1 MSATKN
7 DGEQGN
13 GNKGE
18 IKITKGDRRAAEPD
32 GRADAGGGEDE
43 FKLAKPLRIVV
54 LVHHELVPPAEPPD
68 DSDPDR
74 QLRKTEDDVV
84 FTLRAMGHEVEPI
97 GISNDLGVIDVA
109 IQDQRPHAAF
119 NLLEEF
125 AGYPLFSQHVV
136 SYLELRRL
144 PYTGCNPLGLAL
156 SQDKALTK
164 KILHYHGIDVP
175 RFAVFPVGLKVK
187 RPARLGFPLLVKS
200 LVEEG
205 SRGISQASVVDTDEK
220 LSERVEFIHRTTGKH
235 AIAEQFID
243 GKEVYVSVIGNRNL
257 QTYTPWE
264 LDMENW
270 REGVPKIATSNVKW
284 NLNYQKKMGVVTK
297 PALLSEDKERNDD
310 LLNKLQRLSKRI
322 YRILDLSGYARLDYR
337 ITSEGRMYLLE
348 ANPNPQIARD
358 EDFADSAAHCGVS
371 YERLLQKIVTLGLR
385 YNPVG

>member
-1 MSATKN
+1 MSASKHESDGKN
-7 DGEQGN
+7 GD
-13 GNKGE
+13 
-18 IKITKGDRRAAEPD
+18 KGDGAA
-32 GRADAGGGEDE
+32 RGGSD
-43 FKLAKPLRIVV
+43 FKINKTLRIAV
-54 LVHHELVPPAEPPD
+54 LVHHELVPPAEPAD
-68 DSDPDR
+68 DSDPDKE
-74 QLRKTEDDVV
+74 LRKTEDDVV
-84 FTLRAMGHEVEPI
+84 FTLRGMGHEVEAI

-109 IQDQRPHAAF
+109 IQDRRPHIAF

-175 RFAVFPVGLKVK
+175 RFAVFPVGLRVK
-187 RPARLGFPLLVKS
+187 RPARLDFPLLVKS

-205 SRGISQASVVDTDEK
+205 SRGISQASLVDTEEK
-220 LSERVEFIHRTTGKH
+220 LAERVEFIHRTTGKH

-243 GKEVYVSVIGNRNL
+243 GKEIYVSVIGNQNL

-270 REGVPKIATSNVKW
+270 RGDMPKIATSNVKW
-284 NLNYQKKMGVVTK
+284 NLAYQEKVGVVTK
-297 PALLSEDKERNDD
+297 PAVLSDEKEKNDELLH
-310 LLNKLQRLSKRI
+310 KLQRLSKRI

-337 ITSEGRMYLLE
+337 VTPDGRAYLLE

-371 YERLLQKIVTLGLR
+371 YEQLLQKIVTLGMR
-385 YNPVG
+385 YNPMG

>member
-1 MSATKN
+1 MSATN
-7 DGEQGN
+7 NNGEQGN

-18 IKITKGDRRAAEPD
+18 IKITKDGRAAESD
-32 GRADAGGGEDE
+32 GRAAANGGDE
-43 FKLAKPLRIVV
+43 FRLAKPLRIAV

-68 DSDPDR
+68 ESDPDKE
-74 QLRKTEDDVV
+74 LRKTEDDVV

-109 IQDQRPHAAF
+109 IQDDRPHVAF

-175 RFAVFPVGLKVK
+175 RFAVFPVGIKVK
-187 RPARLGFPLLVKS
+187 RPARLAFPLLVKS

-205 SRGISQASVVDTDEK
+205 SRGISQASIVETDEK
-220 LSERVEFIHRTTGKH
+220 LAERVEFIHRTTGKH

-284 NLNYQKKMGVVTK
+284 NVAYQKKIGVVTK
-297 PALLSEDKERNDD
+297 PAVLDAEQERNDE

-337 ITSEGRMYLLE
+337 ITPDGRMYLLE

-385 YNPVG
+385 YNPMG

>member
-1 MSATKN
+1 MSANKHES
-7 DGEQGN
+7 DGGN
-13 GNKGE
+13 GGN
-18 IKITKGDRRAAEPD
+18 GDEVRGAV
-32 GRADAGGGEDE
+32 GGGA
-43 FKLAKPLRIVV
+43 FKLNKSLRIVV
-54 LVHHELVPPAEPPD
+54 LVHHELVPPDEPPD
-68 DSDPDR
+68 DSDPDKE
-74 QLRKTEDDVV
+74 LRKTEDGVV
-84 FTLRAMGHEVEPI
+84 FTLRAMGHEVEPV

-109 IQDQRPHAAF
+109 IQDGRPQVAF

-175 RFAVFPVGLKVK
+175 RFAVFPVGIKVK
-187 RPARLGFPLLVKS
+187 RPARLDFPLLVKS

-205 SRGISQASVVDTDEK
+205 SRGISQASLVETEEK
-220 LSERVEFIHRTTGKH
+220 LAERVEFIHRTTGKH

-243 GKEVYVSVIGNRNL
+243 GKEIYVSVIGNRNL

-284 NLNYQKKMGVVTK
+284 NLAYQKKMGVVSK
-297 PALLSEDKERNDD
+297 PAVLSEEKEKNDE
-310 LLNKLQRLSKRI
+310 LLHKLQRLSKRI

-337 ITSEGRMYLLE
+337 VTADGRAYLLE

-371 YERLLQKIVTLGLR
+371 YEQLLQKIVTLGMR
-385 YNPVG
+385 YNPMG

>member
-1 MSATKN
+1 MSESKIESKT
-7 DGEQGN
+7 DGEF
-13 GNKGE
+13 E
-18 IKITKGDRRAAEPD
+18 IKKS
-32 GRADAGGGEDE
+32 
-43 FKLAKPLRIVV
+43 LRIVA
-54 LVHHELVPPAEPPD
+54 LVHHELVPPAQPPD
-68 DSDPDR
+68 DSDPDKE
-74 QLRKTEDDVV
+74 LRKTEDDVV
-84 FTLRAMGHEVEPI
+84 FTLRSMGHEVEPI

-109 IQDQRPHAAF
+109 IQDRRPHVAF

-125 AGYPLFSQHVV
+125 AGYPHFSQHVV
-136 SYLELRRL
+136 SYLELRRI

-164 KILHYHGIDVP
+164 KILHYHGIAVP

-187 RPARLGFPLLVKS
+187 RPARLDFPLLVKS

-205 SRGISQASVVDTDEK
+205 SRGISQASLVETDEK

-270 REGVPKIATSNVKW
+270 RDGVPKIATSNVKW
-284 NLNYQKKMGVVTK
+284 NIAYQKKMGVVTK
-297 PALLSEDKERNDD
+297 PAVLSEDGEHNDE
-310 LLNKLQRLSKRI
+310 LLAKLQRLSKRI

-337 ITSEGRMYLLE
+337 INADGRMYLLE

-385 YNPVG
+385 YNPMG

>member
-1 MSATKN
+1 MSEPKTKA
-7 DGEQGN
+7 DERSDF
-13 GNKGE
+13 E
-18 IKITKGDRRAAEPD
+18 IR
-32 GRADAGGGEDE
+32 
-43 FKLAKPLRIVV
+43 KPLRIVA
-54 LVHHELVPPAEPPD
+54 LVHHELVPPDVPPD
-68 DSDPDR
+68 DSDPDKE
-74 QLRKTEDDVV
+74 LRKTEDDVV
-84 FTLRAMGHEVEPI
+84 FTLRGMGHEVEPI
-97 GISNDLGVIDVA
+97 GISNDLGIIDVA
-109 IQDQRPHAAF
+109 IQDRRPHVAF

-125 AGYPLFSQHVV
+125 DGYPLFDQHVV
-136 SYLELRRL
+136 SYLELRKL
-144 PYTGCNPLGLAL
+144 PYTGCNPLGLTL
-156 SQDKALTK
+156 THDKALTK

-175 RFAVFPVGLKVK
+175 RFAVFPFGLKVK
-187 RPARLGFPLLVKS
+187 RPARLDFPLLVKS

-205 SRGISQASVVDTDEK
+205 SRGISQASLVDTDEK

-284 NLNYQKKMGVVTK
+284 NLAYQKKIGVVTK
-297 PALLSEDKERNDD
+297 PAVLFEEQERNDE
-310 LLNKLQRLSKRI
+310 LLGKLQRLSKRI

-337 ITSEGRMYLLE
+337 ITADGRMYLLE

-371 YERLLQKIVTLGLR
+371 YERLLQKIVTLALR
-385 YNPVG
+385 YNPTAY

>member
-1 MSATKN
+1 MSEPTPK
-7 DGEQGN
+7 
-13 GNKGE
+13 K
-18 IKITKGDRRAAEPD
+18 RA
-32 GRADAGGGEDE
+32 RGGKE
-43 FKLAKPLRIVV
+43 FKINKPLRIAA
-54 LVHHELVPPAEPPD
+54 LVHHELVPPA
-68 DSDPDR
+68 DSDPYKV
-74 QLRKTEDDVV
+74 LRKTEDDVV
-84 FTLRAMGHEVEPI
+84 FTLRGMGHEVEAI
-97 GISNDLGVIDVA
+97 GISDDLGVIDVA
-109 IQDQRPHAAF
+109 LQDRRPHVAF

-125 AGYPLFSQHVV
+125 DGYPLFDQHVV

-144 PYTGCNPLGLAL
+144 PYTGCNPLGLTL
-156 SQDKALTK
+156 THDKALTK

-175 RFAVFPVGLKVK
+175 RFAVFPVGLRVK
-187 RPARLGFPLLVKS
+187 RPARLDFPLLVKS

-205 SRGISQASVVDTDEK
+205 SRGISQASLVDTDER

-270 REGVPKIATSNVKW
+270 RGDMPKIATSNVKW
-284 NLNYQKKMGVVTK
+284 NAAYQEKIGVVTK
-297 PALLSEDKERNDD
+297 PAVLSEDEGRNDE
-310 LLNKLQRLSKRI
+310 LTGKLQRLSKRI

-337 ITSEGRMYLLE
+337 ISADGRMYLLE

-371 YERLLQKIVTLGLR
+371 YERLLQKIVTLALR
-385 YNPVG
+385 YNPMG